1 MAIFAV
7 YLHTSITGVVT
18 ADPKTQFDLL
28 KTIWFNLYS
37 RGQGKIG
44 SSAFEHVFMNEIK
57 NNSIT
62 GLHNWIWFYHREGE
76 KGTLHDIN
84 YKGYMKSVELG
95 NVSKNNIIK
104 SILIRRFVGNNMSAL
119 FLLFVSMS

>member
-1 MAIFAV
+1 MKFSNFCAF
-7 YLHTSITGVVT
+7 SITGVVT
-18 ADPKTQFDLL
+18 ADPRTQFDKL

-62 GLHNWIWFYHREGE
+62 GLHNWIWFYHRESE

-95 NVSKNNIIK
+95 NVSKTNLIK
-104 SILIRRFVGNNMSAL
+104 SILIRCFCGK
-119 FLLFVSMS
+119 